1 MAFENNHYYHSSIR
15 RLTAAIGSLLKNMRI
30 VRLNPDASIH
40 STIIVPLSYAS
51 GDRAITMIQQ
61 QKEQRIREDV
71 EVRIALPRITFSLT
85 GMTYD
90 SPRQSQPVINTIY
103 NNTVSGIATTQFK
116 PIPYDFEYT
125 VNLWVKNMDDGLQ
138 IIEQIAPYFRPFYT
152 VTLEDIPSLNIIRDV
167 PVALTSI
174 SQEDIYEGIVEDE
187 RIINWTITLLA
198 KGWLYPPISSSN
210 VIKTAYTNLL
220 DLDNEERIFGS
231 ILTIDPANAEKDD
244 EYEVIETIE
253 DGPPV

>member
-1 MAFENNHYYHSSIR
+1 MPFEDNHYYHSSIR

-30 VRLNPDASIH
+30 VRLNPDTSIH
-40 STIIVPLSYAS
+40 STIVVPLSYAS

-61 QKEQRIREDV
+61 QREPRAREDM
-71 EVRIALPRITFSLT
+71 EIRIALPRITFSLT

-90 SPRQSQPVINTIY
+90 SPRKSQPLINTIY
-103 NNTVSGIATTQFK
+103 GNTVDGVASTQFK

-125 VNLWVKNMDDGLQ
+125 VNVWVKNMDDGLQ

-152 VTLEDIPSLNIIRDV
+152 ITMNDIPNLNISRDV

-174 SQEDIYEGIVEDE
+174 SQEDIYEGMIEDE

-220 DLDNEERIFGS
+220 DLDSGERIFGS
-231 ILTIDPANAEKDD
+231 VLTINPSSAEKND
-244 EYEVIETIE
+244 EYTIVE
-253 DGPPV
+253 EIV